1 VSESRF
7 RFEPL
12 GSQHDRRSFT
22 CGVEALDRYLHHQAG
37 QDIRN
42 KVATVL
48 VMVDTE
54 SESIAGYYT
63 LSAASVSLASLPPEI
78 GKKLPR
84 YPTLPAILLGRLAV
98 DQRYRG
104 RGLGELLLINALRRS
119 LALSDDLAAMAVL
132 VDAKDD
138 RARSFYERYGFLRLL
153 DDERRQVMPMKSI
166 GKS

>member
-12 GSQHDRRSFT
+12 GSQHDRRSFS
-22 CGVEALDRYLHHQAG
+22 CGVEELDRYLHHQAG

-54 SESIAGYYT
+54 TKSIAGYYT
-63 LSAASVSLASLPPEI
+63 LSAASVSLASLPPEF

-84 YPTLPAILLGRLAV
+84 YPTMPAILLGHLAV

-104 RGLGELLLINALRRS
+104 RGLGELLLVNALRRS
-119 LALSDDLAAMAVL
+119 LALSDVLAAMAVL
-132 VDAKDD
+132 VDAKDE
-138 RARSFYERYGFLRLL
+138 RARRFYERYSFLRLL